1 MPAPYS
7 FLQIAGSLPFSS
19 FIDNKQKKNKKTQK
33 KKTIKKKTI
42 QKKNLSRKKA
52 TRRKNLSHKKNPRDK
67 RTNKKKINKKQKTN
81 KKVTIPTLKKKTC
94 NCDESIYYSGN
105 EISPEGLGYCAICT
119 PTVTMKGLDGNLWEN
134 KETNNKK
141 KWIKVRNDMI

>member
-42 QKKNLSRKKA
+42 QKK
-52 TRRKNLSHKKNPRDK
+52 
-67 RTNKKKINKKQKTN
+67 
-81 KKVTIPTLKKKTC
+81 
-94 NCDESIYYSGN
+94 
-105 EISPEGLGYCAICT
+105 
-119 PTVTMKGLDGNLWEN
+119 
-134 KETNNKK
+134 
-141 KWIKVRNDMI
+141 